1 MAKRDEM
8 RFSRRNV
15 LGTMA
20 VAVGSLASLPLL
32 SHLLRRPTRPTDP
45 RFMDLPG
52 EGSIFQPRNDA
63 RLQEWLR
70 QQREASDS

>member
-1 MAKRDEM
+1 MDKRDDM

-15 LGTMA
+15 LGTLAMA
-20 VAVGSLASLPLL
+20 VGGLAALPLL
-32 SHLLRRPTRPTDP
+32 SHLLRRPGRPDP
-45 RFMDLPG
+45 RLMDLPG

-70 QQREASDS
+70 RHRPASDS

>member
-1 MAKRDEM
+1 MAKRDDM
-8 RFSRRNV
+8 QFSRRRV

-32 SHLLRRPTRPTDP
+32 SHLLRRSPRPNP
-45 RFMDLPG
+45 LLMDLPG

-70 QQREASDS
+70 RRRSASDS

>member
-1 MAKRDEM
+1 MDKRDDM
-8 RFSRRNV
+8 RFSRRRV

-20 VAVGSLASLPLL
+20 LAVGSLASLPLL
-32 SHLLRRPTRPTDP
+32 SHLLRRPGRPDP
-45 RFMDLPG
+45 RLMDLPG

-70 QQREASDS
+70 QQRDGS

>member
-1 MAKRDEM
+1 MDKRDET
-8 RFSRRNV
+8 RFSRRRV

-20 VAVGSLASLPLL
+20 MAVGGLASMPLL
-32 SHLLRRPTRPTDP
+32 SHLLRRSPRPDP
-45 RFMDLPG
+45 RQMDLPG

-70 QQREASDS
+70 QQRSDS

>member
-1 MAKRDEM
+1 MDKRDEM
-8 RFSRRNV
+8 RFSRRRV

-20 VAVGSLASLPLL
+20 VAVGGLASLPLL
-32 SHLLRRPTRPTDP
+32 SHLLRRPARPDP
-45 RFMDLPG
+45 RQMDLPG

-70 QQREASDS
+70 QQRSDS